1 MINLTTKEAMNI
13 YFQMRKELASEG
25 LDFLFK
31 TPVNNDDGNLI
42 IYEGEVD
49 EEEYI
54 SWKPIEMNV
63 SQDYKRLEDEFEV
76 NLNKSIIDYFN
87 SYWFADLDGFF
98 KEHYIKLEPV
108 LPNNE
113 ISSFRESLRGYKN
126 NHGGSLVKIPIGIEG
141 NGLLV
146 VVENDSGVVQLEDFE
161 RGTFEYIAENIQDL
175 IRNLRLK
182 R

>member
-1 MINLTTKEAMNI
+1 MSTKEAMNI
-13 YFQMRKELASEG
+13 YFQKRKELASEG

-98 KEHYIKLEPV
+98 
-108 LPNNE
+108 
-113 ISSFRESLRGYKN
+113 
-126 NHGGSLVKIPIGIEG
+126 
-141 NGLLV
+141 
-146 VVENDSGVVQLEDFE
+146 
-161 RGTFEYIAENIQDL
+161 
-175 IRNLRLK
+175 
-182 R
+182 